1 MLNGYFKLWWTNE
14 IKMEIWWN
22 KLIIVVNWYL
32 LESLP
37 LLPLFRCQNILGI
50 LIEFI
55 NSEASGQL
63 MHINYNGSHGN
74 IDHSWDKVGMPIWSQ
89 WRWRRNNSSQRTA
102 LNYSKVSNSINLFG
116 HHLFIGLVA
125 IYLDL
130 SPRLNVK
137 CK

>member
-1 MLNGYFKLWWTNE
+1 
-14 IKMEIWWN
+14 MEIWWN

-74 IDHSWDKVGMPIWSQ
+74 IDHS
-89 WRWRRNNSSQRTA
+89 
-102 LNYSKVSNSINLFG
+102 
-116 HHLFIGLVA
+116 
-125 IYLDL
+125 
-130 SPRLNVK
+130 
-137 CK
+137 